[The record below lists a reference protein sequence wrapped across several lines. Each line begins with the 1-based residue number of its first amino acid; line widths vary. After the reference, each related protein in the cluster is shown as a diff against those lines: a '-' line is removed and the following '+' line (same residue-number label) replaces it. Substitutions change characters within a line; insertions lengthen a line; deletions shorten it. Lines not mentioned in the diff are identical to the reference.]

1 MHEPLWNADFLLEAL
16 FIKCIGLQPDQ
27 VRHVVHVASVI
38 KSICEHQSI
47 IQAPAL
53 PRISPRLCQWVSPR
67 WRGLTIPEGL
77 VSPSRDEQPREAT
90 SIDQRRGKSERHRGQ
105 RTKANDATR
114 QNQDASNRRY
124 T

>member
-1 MHEPLWNADFLLEAL
+1 MGSPPLE
-16 FIKCIGLQPDQ
+16 
-27 VRHVVHVASVI
+27 
-38 KSICEHQSI
+38 
-47 IQAPAL
+47 PAL
-53 PRISPRLCQWVSPR
+53 SAKGQELLRDISAFWPTRVGSLTPSPVQRPSDSGGRR
-67 WRGLTIPEGL
+67 WARFTRGLTIPEGL

-105 RTKANDATR
+105 RTKTNDATG